1 MELLLGS
8 KSPRRKE
15 LLLSLEFDF
24 KVVHINVEES
34 FPNSLKAMD
43 VAKYL
48 AVKKANAYKG
58 LKPSQVLLTA
68 DTTVVV
74 GDTILNKPQSRE
86 DAVVMLKALSNKT
99 HAVITGFCLKSL
111 EKQLETE
118 VTTNVTFGN
127 LNPKQIDHYLETYQ
141 PFDKAGAYG
150 IQEWIGH
157 VGVSSLEGSY
167 TNVVGLPT
175 FEVYHLLKTEF
186 NFGI

>member
-15 LLLSLEFDF
+15 LLLSLECDF
-24 KVVHINVEES
+24 KVVHIDVEES
-34 FPNSLKAMD
+34 FPDSLKASD
-43 VAKYL
+43 VATYL

-58 LKPSQVLLTA
+58 LKPDQVLLTA

-74 GDTILNKPQSRE
+74 GNTILNKPQSRE
-86 DAVVMLKALSNKT
+86 DAVAMLSALNNNT

-111 EKQLETE
+111 EKQCKTA
-118 VTTNVTFGN
+118 VTTNVTFGK
-127 LNPKQIDHYLETYQ
+127 LSSEQIDYYIETYQ
-141 PFDKAGAYG
+141 PYDKAGAYG

-157 VGVSSLEGSY
+157 IGVSALEGSY

-175 FEVYHLLKTEF
+175 FEVYHLLKKEF